1 MFETRRIERLSK
13 MKKILMS
20 IILSAVLIMSGSN
33 SAFANVVIDIPE
45 MLVTAPATEE
55 ELEMLGTFS
64 EVARE
69 EPVSIYRDGIVLY
82 VTSPCD
88 EEWRATYPTDWMYV
102 ANQAIEHADDFMYDR
117 FGIDLYSNGWVQ
129 WDSNDSI
136 SAANNA
142 LLLAEVMSEHS
153 LINGCNIMIAFS
165 GQAFIVAGVSIPNG
179 VNSLIMD
186 QGLNANKCVVRH
198 EVGHL
203 FGCPDHITSTV
214 CLMYNSYTYYS
225 SICSSC
231 QQTWYANRN
240 TK

>member
-1 MFETRRIERLSK
+1 MSLKK
-13 MKKILMS
+13 MLVILMA
-20 IILSAVLIMSGSN
+20 AVLMLSSSN
-33 SAFANVVIDIPE
+33 AVFAHEDTETLE
-45 MLVTAPATEE
+45 MRGVAPATEE
-55 ELEMLGTFS
+55 ELESLGILS
-64 EVARE
+64 GVARE
-69 EPVSIYRDGIVLY
+69 ETVSIYRDGIVLY

-102 ANQAIEHADDFMYDR
+102 ANQAIEQADDFMYDR

-136 SAANNA
+136 SASNDH
-142 LLLAEVMSEHS
+142 LLLAEVASEHS

-165 GQAFIVAGVSIPNG
+165 GQAYTHGGWSYVNG

-203 FGCPDHITSTV
+203 FGCPDHSSSTV
-214 CLMYNSYTYYS
+214 CLMYNPYTYYS

>member
-1 MFETRRIERLSK
+1 MK
-13 MKKILMS
+13 KKILA
-20 IILSAVLIMSGSN
+20 IIMAAVVMMSGSN
-33 SAFANVVIDIPE
+33 AAYASENMENQESPG
-45 MLVTAPATEE
+45 APLATEE
-55 ELEMLGTFS
+55 ELKMLGAFS

-88 EEWRATYPTDWMYV
+88 EEWRASYPTDWMYV
-102 ANQAIEHADDFMYDR
+102 ANQAIENADDFMYDH

-136 SAANNA
+136 TGSDIN
-142 LLLAEVMSEHS
+142 LLLAEVASEHS

-165 GQAFIVAGVSIPNG
+165 GQEFIYAGLSYKNG
-179 VNSLIMD
+179 VNSLIID
-186 QGLNANKCVVRH
+186 QGLNANKCIVRH

-203 FGCPDHITSTV
+203 FGCSDHNSSAV
-214 CLMYNSYTYYS
+214 CLMYNPYTYYS
-225 SICSSC
+225 SICTSC